1 MSNVYKFREGHSV
14 KGVAAQDVG
23 LELEAIRTRHGSLTP
38 QSVVKEARREESPLH
53 SCFTWNNDEA
63 SEQYRLHEAR
73 RLIVSIR
80 IVNGPA
86 SPVVPVYV
94 SITTPEKSRE
104 YRPTTEVMSDEKIK
118 ERFMDELRRF
128 IETLERKY
136 KGLRDLDD
144 LLERMKQV
152 AG

>member
-14 KGVAAQDVG
+14 KGITAQDVG

-38 QSVVKEARREESPLH
+38 QSVVKEARSEESPLH

-63 SEQYRLHEAR
+63 AEQYRLHEAR

-144 LLERMKQV
+144 VLERMKQV

>member
-14 KGVAAQDVG
+14 KGVSAQDVG
-23 LELEAIRTRHGSLTP
+23 LELETIRIRHGSLTP
-38 QSVVKEARREESPLH
+38 KAVVEEARSEQSPLH

-63 SEQYRLHEAR
+63 ADQHRLHEAR
-73 RLIVSIR
+73 RLIVSVR

-86 SPVVPVYV
+86 SPMVPVYV

-104 YRPTTEVMSDEKIK
+104 YRQTTEVMSDEKIK
-118 ERFMDELRRF
+118 ARFMDELRRF

-136 KGLRDLDD
+136 KGLNDLANV
-144 LLERMKQV
+144 LERMKQV
-152 AG
+152 AS